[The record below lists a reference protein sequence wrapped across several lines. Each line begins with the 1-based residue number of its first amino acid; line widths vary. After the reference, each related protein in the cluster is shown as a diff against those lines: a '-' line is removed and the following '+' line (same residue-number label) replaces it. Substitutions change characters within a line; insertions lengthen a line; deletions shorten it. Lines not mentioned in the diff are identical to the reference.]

1 MYYYYLILCITNPL
15 FRLFLSP
22 NRRFLGKIG
31 TNLPLFLEFL
41 SEKSYFYTLECVDFM
56 KILTKPQISALDK
69 RTISEENITSLE
81 LMERAAQALTDAIC
95 QLFPQPVP
103 FKIFAGPGNNGGDA
117 LAMARLL
124 AERGYSSDV
133 YLFNIRQSLSED
145 CKTNAE
151 RLLEYPDVHFTEVTS
166 HFAPPP
172 LMKGDVVI
180 DGLFGSGLNRPL
192 DGGFAAVV
200 KYLNASSATVISIDM
215 PSGLACED
223 NTYNLPEHIIHA
235 YMTLTIQM
243 PKLAFFLPEN
253 QPYLGEWLCLDI
265 NLSRQGIA
273 EVPDKFLV
281 TTQRDIRPFI
291 KPRQEFAHKGNFG
304 HGLLIAGSS
313 GMAGA
318 AILSARASLRSGI
331 GLLTVHSAG
340 CNLPILQTA
349 VPEAMAS
356 ADPNLPSLSTLPP
369 MRSYQG
375 IAIGPGVGQSNETAA
390 VLQALLQT
398 ASQPLVIDA
407 DALNLLA
414 LHKEWLN
421 LLPKG
426 SILTPHPK
434 ELERLVGHC
443 ASSYDRLLRACDL
456 AQQLQVNIVL
466 KGAWT
471 AVITPKGV
479 CRFNPTGNP
488 GMATAGSGDVLTGIL
503 LALLARGLK
512 PEDAALVGVY
522 LHGAAGDLAAEKKGE
537 CGMISS
543 DIVENLPLAWRNLEK
558 NQYLCTAKEQRC
570 L

>member
-1 MYYYYLILCITNPL
+1 
-15 FRLFLSP
+15 
-22 NRRFLGKIG
+22 
-31 TNLPLFLEFL
+31 
-41 SEKSYFYTLECVDFM
+41 M
-56 KILTKPQISALDK
+56 KVLTKSQIRELD
-69 RTISEENITSLE
+69 RLTIEEEGITSLE
-81 LMERAAQALTDAIC
+81 LMERAAGALTNAIC

-103 FKIFAGPGNNGGDA
+103 LKIFAGPGNNGGDA

-145 CKTNAE
+145 CKANAE
-151 RLLEYPDVHFTEVTS
+151 RLLEYPDVNFTEVTS

-172 LMKGDVVI
+172 LLKGDVVI

-192 DGGFAAVV
+192 EGGFAAVV
-200 KYLNASSATVISIDM
+200 KYLNASPATVISIDM
-215 PSGLACED
+215 PSGLMCED
-223 NTYNLPEHIIHA
+223 NTYNLPDHIIRA

-265 NLSRQGIA
+265 NLSQRGIA
-273 EVPDKFLV
+273 EVPEKYLV

-291 KPRQEFAHKGNFG
+291 RPRQEFAHKGNFG
-304 HGLLIAGSS
+304 HGLLLAGSS

-318 AILSARASLRSGI
+318 ALLSARAALRSGI

-349 VPEAMAS
+349 VPEAMCS
-356 ADPNLPSLSTLPP
+356 ADPNAACLTTLPSLE
-369 MRSYQG
+369 RYQA
-375 IAIGPGVGQSNETAA
+375 IAIGPGLGQSEETAA
-390 VLQALLQT
+390 ALHALLQT
-398 ASQPLVIDA
+398 ARQPLVADA

-414 LHKEWLN
+414 RHKEWLT

-443 ASSYDRLLRACDL
+443 ASGHDRLVRACEL
-456 AQQLQVNIVL
+456 AQQLKVNIVL

-488 GMATAGSGDVLTGIL
+488 GMATAGSGDVLTGVL

-512 PEDAALVGVY
+512 PEDAARVGVY

-543 DIVENLPLAWRNLEK
+543 DIVENLPLVWRNLEK
-558 NQYLCTAKEQRC
+558 NQYLCTGKEQRC